1 MTSRIMQ
8 PGIYADFDEASY
20 FADPCPTP
28 SLTQSIAKV
37 LIEKSPAHA
46 RLEHPRLAPPATE
59 DEPAEKYDAAK
70 AIGNAAHKLILGRGR
85 QIAVADFDAWRTKE
99 AKAFRAEQEAA
110 GKLVVLAKHMARAEE
125 LAQAAR
131 PQLAAAG
138 HENAF
143 VAGQSEVMLA
153 WREGDFWFRSLV
165 DWMADPARIYDLK
178 TSGLSSAPH
187 VVQERPSTDGW
198 DIQAAMIERGLDVLD
213 PEGAG
218 RRQFHFVAVENDPPY
233 ALTVVRISEAD
244 LTMGRKKLAYA
255 VDVWAQCIATGE
267 WPRYR
272 AETVISRPKGWT
284 ETQWLNREMDED
296 MRRVQTRPALDPNIL
311 AAG

>member
-20 FADPCPTP
+20 FADPAPAP
-28 SLTQSIAKV
+28 SLTQSIAKI

-46 RLEHPRLAPPATE
+46 RLEHPRLAPPVTE

-85 QIAVADFDAWRTKE
+85 PMAVAEFKDFTTKAAKEFRT
-99 AKAFRAEQEAA
+99 EQEAA
-110 GKLVVLAKHMARAEE
+110 GKLVILAKHMARADE
-125 LAQAAR
+125 LAREAR

-138 HENAF
+138 HGDAF
-143 VAGQSEVMLA
+143 IGGQAEVMLA
-153 WREGDFWFRSLV
+153 WREGDLWFRSLV
-165 DWMADPARIYDLK
+165 DWMGDASRIYDLK
-178 TSGLSSAPH
+178 TGGLSSAPH

-213 PEGAG
+213 PDGAG
-218 RRQFHFVAVENDPPY
+218 RRQFHFVAVENEAPY

-244 LTMGRKKLAYA
+244 MTMGRKKLAYA
-255 VDVWAQCIATGE
+255 IDVWARCTATGE

-272 AETVISRPKGWT
+272 AETVISRPRGYLETKWLERET
-284 ETQWLNREMDED
+284 EHEERKQREPML
-296 MRRVQTRPALDPNIL
+296 TSL
-311 AAG
+311 AGG